1 VTVNPALAISGTLTA
16 TVGGTEPVLLINGN
30 TTAAASS
37 WSSSDLNVATI
48 DATTSGK
55 IVAVGAGTT
64 TITYTDPATSC
75 QATATFTVS
84 AAPLI
89 SGPNNQISNFDLCDG
104 ESIALSATGTPATAS
119 AWTTSNSSVVSVNAS
134 TGEITAEGAGT
145 ATITFNEINGSSSS
159 IAVNVYSIPI
169 TPAIAY
175 NDGTT
180 TLKTICVGGQA
191 TILVQGSSPALNYE
205 WEYSSVA
212 AFTNAS
218 SIVAGNVNGTFID
231 INTPGYYR
239 VRSQNTT
246 SDCYSSYS
254 NIIELDNYSLSST
267 PTISF
272 VGTYSGQSTAIT
284 CDASSITLQGT
295 RTNGITNTL
304 FVWERYNDAQSTWDT
319 VSQSTNTDISVTTS
333 GRYRISETMA
343 TCSSSSPYST
353 ELVVNDITTTALTLS
368 SSTNGEFCD
377 GQTLIFN
384 TVGTGSFNASPL
396 SPATGFNRTWWYVP
410 SGSNSAIQINTTSG
424 LLLDATKDGAKIY
437 VKDTYGTSSCSS
449 ISSLTANTITVN
461 PVPSDPIIEFTDGT
475 NGTTTICAGS
485 SLVLQTSSSTTITG
499 MTLSWEYSTNNTFTP
514 SSVPSNLAASPAT
527 GEIEVSAAGYY
538 RQKLSNS
545 TTGCESGY
553 SNTLEISTFDLG
565 GPTAQAPTLA
575 INGQTG
581 LNTTVCSGSN
591 VTLNASAQNGLQNSY
606 FVWER
611 RDDVSSAW
619 VALSGQSGSTYTTNI
634 AGQYRVSEANASCSS
649 TSPVSSTITITVVTP
664 PVLSISSNSGS
675 NTFCEGETLN
685 ISSSP
690 SYSANQA
697 VQTGFTRS
705 WWYIPNGSSTP
716 VQIPATGLTLDYA
729 THDGA
734 NIYIQDDHQLASCAS
749 NSSTTAITLSINQQ
763 PSTPVLQFDDGTNGS
778 KSICSGSQATIE
790 IIGGASLSNQTFT
803 WEYDSDPAWT
813 NPQAVTD
820 LNTSPVDYSKD
831 VDGEGYYRV
840 KTTDVNGCVS
850 NGYSNVLSLST
861 YDLPQPTIASVDPNS
876 TVCDEDDIVLSVSST
891 YTGTA
896 VLTHRW
902 YKEVNGSN
910 VELGT
915 STVSTFTLTPS
926 NVNYGSGD
934 YLIRSELAGCTSSP
948 ISAATTISVIS
959 PTELI
964 VSTSTPN
971 LEVCSGYN
979 LTSSDLNVLPLAI
992 PTGYSRTWYYQEP
1005 GSSNWT
1011 TFTPSTGI
1019 SLTNST
1025 TSNVTYSI
1033 KAEDEHDLEGCTE
1046 ASNNIIVTVFPVPVA
1061 PTIAFDNSSLSQVTI
1076 CSSSSEAVTATSSTV
1091 GSPTF
1096 KWYFSTDNSTY
1107 SSTAAQV
1114 VGLNAQTNTAAVAI
1128 GTSTYSGS
1136 TLITDGQG
1144 YYKASVIDANGC
1156 ESLLSSS
1163 LQVIHEDLPKPTLS
1177 VNDNIVCDG
1186 SSIVLSAS
1194 SSHSL
1199 TSSFTYNWFK
1209 GNSTTPFASTS
1220 SSTYTIASTSTD
1232 YISGNFSVS
1241 TSLSG
1246 CTTSENS
1253 DDVSVNII
1261 TPATLTV
1268 IPVNGTANYCEGQVL
1283 SFTGTGTDFTVSELN
1298 TPTAVG
1304 SNRSWW
1310 YILSGS
1316 TTPVQINA
1324 STGLTL
1330 NATHDGAVI
1339 YVRDDYTGVT
1349 CSATSPTIGSQAL
1362 TLNVDNAPNTPSIT
1376 FATTSAT
1383 SLSSTCASEGI
1394 EIEIGTT
1401 LSSENYL
1408 LYYLAPSQYPYGSPS
1423 LVSSPSLNSDNT
1435 GFIVYSEGK
1444 YFVKAQN
1451 INTSCE
1457 SQLSSPLEVVEVAL
1471 PTPTI
1476 ALAIPNSTTI
1486 QYVCPSTWDPLRISG
1501 ADTSGLYDII
1511 WEVRSLG
1518 SGTWTQLTASDNK
1531 GHHQP
1536 TLSGYYRA
1544 TIYDGTSGTCFNR
1557 SLEVRVETVNL
1568 SAPVI
1573 AMPTYSVCD
1582 AADIILSVSNYKS
1595 GATYTWTNDDPDINS
1610 ITANS
1615 NSASPNSKTISG
1627 ASSTHDVIFEVSVTY
1642 NGCTVAAAS
1651 TQTVTINGLPSA
1663 PTIVGESGAGT
1674 GHEICSGS
1682 TMELSVNNPISGVTY
1697 NWYRLNKSSS
1707 QTNITSNSGNYVGSG
1722 TTFNAGTLSNGGYNY
1737 YAEAV
1742 SSSGCGSNLSTYFQV
1757 NDLYL
1762 SIVQLKWNAVS
1773 GSIAYICGDQGNTF
1787 DLEITNYTDYPG
1799 ATSFVLFDDQGNGID
1814 TISPSSAI
1822 GAVFNVASAGTYKV
1836 KALKNNCL
1844 SSSYSSTYEIRT
1856 VSMPKAILS
1865 ASSTEV
1871 CENSGGVTI
1880 SLTNSGNYA
1889 FSNHTWYD
1897 AVDISFLG
1905 YASGVNQ
1912 TAISVPSFT
1921 ASNMVWQSGETFRDI
1936 EYIVEVM
1943 SEYSPTCKTGDTIS
1957 VRVLKSPDAP
1967 IIENEY
1973 NTQSDVEI
1981 CGGSS
1986 HDLSVTSPQTG
1997 FSYQWYSNTS
2007 PVSSPTQIYTA
2018 TSSSV
2023 YSVKAEDASG
2033 CISTASNA
2041 ITVDFVNL
2049 SAPTISVN
2057 ATGSTSGGWLCDGGV
2072 VTLNVTPVSPKLG
2085 QSFELWNTG
2094 VGADPDYSVLV
2105 YDPASTAPLQFVITE
2120 SGNYSVKTIQGD
2132 CESVSTSNNIA
2143 INELAVPNLNISGS
2157 TIVCEGST
2165 TSLSVPYSSNWNYA
2179 WIRTDNS
2186 NDTISVTRFLNN
2198 YTPINDG
2205 FYKVYAYTNLV
2216 AGCEYE
2222 NTSGLI
2228 QVKSLPAKPI
2238 LNDYSDTICQG
2249 SQSISFQISNFSN
2262 SYFKWYREG
2271 VYIEDATNNYRTIED
2286 GGNWTVSAVN
2296 TAGCEGPQSDVI
2308 VVFEEVVPTPVATPQ
2323 YAQWSGPTD
2332 TVFSCVGNEIDIAI
2346 GDTSYGTT
2354 YSVYRWNL
2362 SGGSNGY
2369 FNTGTYYYTQ
2379 TNPISQFIA
2388 GDNIS
2393 PEVVITGGT
2402 GIYRIRA
2409 TKPGCN
2415 EKWSN
2420 YIIVE
2425 DNIQVPTPLLTE
2437 DMAYAGINSICQGD
2451 SVIYV
2456 TGTSPAY
2463 GYPSMPTDVT
2473 IEWYKI
2479 SDPENVLGTA
2489 QTFKATDAGTY
2500 KVRFLKQGCKISSQT
2515 SKSLNVNQKPQ
2526 KPALNYQGD
2535 NALYANQY
2543 VTLTATPALASYD
2556 YRWFVNSVPG
2566 QWTSNNYDTTIS
2578 SVGDYAVIIRD
2589 ALGCISDTSSAAE
2602 FTSRSLL
2609 NPQMIVRPIDTIL
2622 AAQGIPV
2629 SQNSAISICNNG
2641 SFDLEVVGPEFGK
2654 RYTLWEIPT
2663 INMPSQKA
2671 YDDNGDIYQF
2681 VYDGTT
2687 NKFLG
2692 VSAGKYYSEVDD
2704 ASVSGSAVQSDTI
2717 DITGVNISKPQI
2729 LPSGTTLCENDEGAV
2744 TLNVTASSSD
2754 PAGVSY
2760 TWYYGK
2766 SGTLADSI
2774 FAANTLSQTSIGAGI
2789 YRVSKNLDG
2798 CTKYSEPITVTAYPK
2813 PETPQIAFANDTVCE
2828 GAIWPVSI
2836 SNVQA
2841 DREYSYIVNGI
2852 ATGWTPNTNININS
2866 VGSWQTASA
2875 PTMLPT
2881 KQLLVVARNTTTGC
2895 VGDTMEVQV
2904 FTLTSLVAPSLGVDN
2919 GISVN
2924 ESGVETYEV
2933 CIDESFALYVPNA
2946 IEGLTYTLFKDV
2958 NLAGYDTVDNP
2969 LSGDPYSIVAD
2980 GVNDVKFINLM
2991 VDNNSTTYD
3000 DFKVEVSDPDN
3011 GCTVK
3016 YSNILRVKEKQLLAP
3031 VASVASGFTN
3041 TICAGDSTLLEIPSL
3056 GVGQTVEWY
3065 YVVSNTETATLDED
3079 NNTSHYAKHG
3089 GTYYARIIE
3098 DDCQVSSNGII
3109 ITETQQPAAPV
3120 INNSSIV
3127 SLCSGASI
3135 TLTDQNNTIGQYI
3148 WYRDGAEINGASY
3161 TSNSITTN
3169 TAGVYRAKRLVNGC
3183 WSELST
3189 SVELKYQPLLTP
3201 IIRPLEAQFG
3211 WTGYA
3216 PNSEWVGKRWTELC
3230 PGDEATIILTNEFE
3244 TDVVY
3249 TLQEEAVPGTWQDL
3263 PGKSFTYTP
3272 TLLESETRFS
3282 NMGPGRY
3289 RVKSSKPS
3297 QGCDPAY
3304 SDELE
3309 IIRNTIIEPIVTPSP
3324 TAELCDGDRITLSV
3338 SNWTNV
3344 AGSLQSGTVNYQWWK
3359 TGQIDP
3365 VNTTQTGGN
3374 GSIQVDVAGQYY
3386 VVANY
3391 GEGCRDT
3398 STNKVT
3404 VTVAPLPSEPLLADQ
3419 SPYKKCEDATIDV
3432 EISPIEPGV
3441 DYYWYD
3447 MNNGSLLYQ
3456 TGPNNSSTVPFQ
3468 NAGEYGIVA
3477 KNIGGCTSD
3486 TAKFTIQDI
3495 LVQEPSILPAALDL
3509 CPGESDT
3516 LRIAYPIEG
3525 YNYVWYSVGQGIL
3538 DTTRSLAVSTPGT
3551 YYAKAYY
3558 SELNG
3563 DDEEV
3568 ICLSD
3573 ASPSVIV
3580 VPLNAPNTPV
3590 VTNPFICEDD
3600 WDHDL
3605 ADYID
3610 NNAGVKV
3617 HWYTAPSRYP
3627 DESFLDAT
3635 STVLFPMT
3643 GDKDSLWVAYENLT
3657 TGCYS
3662 PYAKMVVNEVELPP
3676 MPVVDSAIICN
3687 GAGPFNINDIATY
3700 DDQNYTM
3707 IKYGMDSLALP
3718 ANYFVNFTTVTTA
3731 TTDSFYYA
3739 LRNKVPV
3746 GGATCESQW
3755 ALGWIET
3762 LPEPAAPIGG
3772 TLEYCEGDATNDF
3785 DARVLGLNP
3794 GTTLR
3799 WYDLNSN
3806 LWNGTGELPVIS
3818 SDKDTNYYFFITNT
3832 NGYCESTAK
3841 LIHVKINP
3849 RPARNIFTVD
3859 TIYACRQDSIELAP
3873 YVNSTYSPLKLKWW
3887 DSPTSTDYAWN
3898 PNKKVYGSITGARL
3912 FTVSKVNTNTGCES
3926 TRDSIWVVINSN
3938 ETAPVVAVPD
3948 LTRICANTFAGTL
3961 DTFITYDDSQFTLYW
3976 YNSFNSTSATTV
3988 KPFYDSYSTLTPD
4001 SISYWVS
4008 LIDQNGCESPRRE
4021 LIVTQPPTPAAP
4033 IVRDTAYCLGAEI
4046 VPLTQMVNPGQYAG
4060 LNWYDD
4066 PLSEPQAFI
4075 DISNLQSDTYFWV
4088 SATSIDGCEGPLS
4101 KITIQVTPL
4110 STVNITASNTVI
4122 PAASVNGAAGMVS
4135 ISAAGADIY
4144 EFFDPDGYDPDNPTL
4159 GILGSTNPI
4168 TVTPSVSGYYT
4179 VKGTDTATG
4188 CVGIDSIYIHINPF
4202 DPGAIG
4208 FNYTATGAPVT
4219 GGTAASTTSLLQ
4231 EICYGQHPTDINNLG
4246 YPSGG
4251 SGNYIFK
4258 WKILSPAIID
4268 PATQRFINGDTILNI
4283 DDSVLV
4289 FSDTLLPNS
4298 YYESDFQI
4306 LRYVY
4311 DQGGFAISDTVKI
4324 QVLDV
4329 PQIAVSEINN
4339 SFKIP
4344 TGHPLT
4350 FTIQSGVVSGY
4361 SLDYKWRINSQQQGI
4376 TSDTIKN
4383 IFLSSGT
4390 NWIEGR
4396 AYRSDQFGNLKCYS
4410 NDSLLVK
4417 VYDLVPGVISSSQM
4431 ICYGGKAQDLTGTQ
4445 PEGGDSLYRYVWEYL
4460 NLDVSP
4466 PQWDTLKDLSG
4477 NAYMQPVLPFDPNE
4491 PFIESISL
4499 RRMVYSLTVGVSSNS
4514 VDITVLAPAP
4524 PPTVNLPQV
4533 CFGNY
4538 VGPLSATPINGY
4550 AIEWYDQNN
4559 LTSLRLTPPIPD
4571 SSAGPWYVSQVD
4583 TITGCRSP
4591 LSKVEFEWV
4600 AEPNPP
4606 LTKPAFVCKTDP
4618 SGFDLLANVDT
4629 NTLFRVNWYDTDT
4642 LTPLAL
4648 SPKVAWNGLNDTVY
4662 FFVSYT
4668 DTSTG
4673 CTGSKSV
4680 IPVYYLDGPQYD
4692 IVSSDA
4698 DGILC
4703 FGQDIS
4709 VSLQFTSSTGVI
4721 DSLTWFTDIP
4731 GYPSLTGMSN
4741 LISPDSTIKYNI
4753 FVEDTNGCANLDFLW
4768 LTVIEPLDTP
4778 ASLIIDYCQFE
4789 TSYPV
4794 SSGLATGTSAL
4805 GEVTWYTGQARTA
4818 ALPTAPTPNT
4828 NEVDTLVYYYT
4839 ETDTVTGCTTVYG
4852 DVETRIFP
4860 LPMSPITA
4868 PVEVCANDTTPVA
4881 PYAQTTITDG
4891 ILNWYQADSLTSIV
4905 GTPLTSGSTLSQST
4919 YYTVRQKDTVTGCFS
4934 EISQALVEWHA
4945 IPDAT
4950 IISTDSLYKICRGDQ
4965 VSLALTS
4972 PQSFLSATWNV
4983 EYTKPDGTKEYV
4995 PNLWSGVTF
5004 THSPDTTTLYI
5015 VEAMTIDSCLVKYT
5029 QLVTVQPLPKKPAIR
5044 DYVYCQFEGAY
5055 PIVADSLSSTNKLL
5069 WHQANGQIDTVSI
5082 LPAPSTQSA
5091 GILYRY
5097 VQQYDPVTECVS
5109 EMDTAVITINALPTK
5124 PTTQERELC
5133 EDWGG
5138 ISWPIADTTLGIYGS
5153 LSWYELD
5160 SVTAIDSLPLI
5171 NGQSLA
5177 QSTGYLVKQQDLRT
5191 GCFSEFALA
5200 PVTLLLKPDAKI
5212 ISTDTLFKTCSGESI
5227 TLGLSQSQ
5235 EFSTIRWRVDRIGSP
5250 IVYNQG
5256 TGATFTHTPL
5266 SSTIY
5271 TAYVVTYDGCDYEYQ
5286 QLVTVQPLPSRPAIL
5301 DYEYCQF
5308 EDAYPITADS
5318 LSSGNKLLWHK
5329 ANGVIDTLTSLP
5341 APSTQTAGISFRY
5354 VQQYDPI
5361 TGCSSPMDTA
5371 RITVNGLPSSPTTQ
5385 AIEVCEENTSQV
5397 SPVASHTLGFD
5408 ALSQPFGI
5416 LHWFLSDS
5424 ATALNNIP
5432 VVSGATITDTITYLV
5447 KQEDTRNGCFS
5458 DYSVAQVY
5466 FLSKPAAEIST
5477 LNNQFNICAGE
5488 QISLVLS
5495 NAQKFSSIVW
5505 DIRSTAPSGLPF
5517 LIQTQGTGASFV
5529 HRPDTTSLYI
5539 ARATTIDGCEYSYEQ
5554 MVSVQSLPEKPMIR
5568 DYEYCQYEDPTV
5580 ITASALENNN
5590 VLLWYRDNGSTD
5602 TLTVLPAPSTDSVGT
5617 FYRYVQQYD
5626 LVTGCASE
5634 FDTAVIVIRSLPLAP
5649 VAKTY
5654 FICKSSPE
5662 DTLSVNRGPYSASY
5676 LSNLNVEW
5684 FDANDNSLDT
5694 IPAISTSDTGTSV
5707 YYVRHVNKFTG
5718 CTSPK
5723 IQLSAEVYQVQVDTI
5738 ITSDATCY
5746 DYSDGVLSV
5755 LATGPYPVT
5764 WNYILG
5770 DSVTSPSY
5778 QSGSSLGIG
5787 AGSYEVVAQDSA
5799 SCSSVRYNQNRFFS
5813 INQLDP
5819 IRITQILASRPSCH
5833 DTNDAS
5839 IEIMATGR
5847 DELLYSID
5855 NGGNLQTSNLFE
5867 GLSPYTQ
5874 SSTSSNQVRRIYDIQ
5889 VTDSIGC
5896 PVYQRTSQPD
5906 SSASKSV
5913 VVGITTNNGSQ
5924 SVGGYDP
5931 LLGEGVAIST
5941 NYSGSNSLFWSPNG
5955 NLKITENASWL
5966 TLTVPYNSIQN
5977 TEVSYSKKLTGSSE
5991 MVLTRYIAIQ
6001 LSELNGSDTI
6011 VKVIATEDVLNV
6023 NGTSA
6028 TSSSLP
6034 TGINGGQ
6041 AVVNYNISDEGI
6053 DPGLYKIDIASYHRA
6068 KLTTTTINDTV
6079 SVQAFTGSTFAG
6091 TMDVELFEG
6100 PKSSFRLETTLPTT
6114 MTTAGVHNDISC
6126 WGSENGR
6133 IDISWS
6139 STNDVYVSV
6148 DSGAT
6153 YTSDSTGFGYLLY
6166 DGLDSGSYYVTLRD
6180 ENNCYVYYDEI
6191 RSYELRSPGPI
6202 VLDSIL
6208 VTPNSC
6214 YDPEVN
6220 GVENDDAVIQMF
6232 AHGGIIPDNDDIAYV
6247 APQLVYSVDGG
6258 QLGSWSTQNTFASL
6272 DTGWYHL
6279 KVSNL
6284 KNTLQDPMGCVNEYM
6299 ISPYHY
6305 IDQPDSLRLD
6315 SLYYIPVQCYDS
6327 TDAFVE
6333 FYASGGNN
6341 ISYSLDTL
6349 NYQTGS
6355 LFENIAPAEY
6365 FPTIE
6370 DDKNCPAY
6378 YYHKAQKT
6386 YLDIRDSIEIEEP
6399 SPMFINFVT
6408 TDLLCNE
6415 VFDSSSIE
6423 VVIIG
6428 GNIDPNTSYD
6438 PSNPATY
6445 RDSLQGFV
6453 YEWSFD
6459 STSAVQGQY
6468 GYFIDTLSWNVAD
6481 SLWAGT
6487 YNLSVEDYK
6496 GCFVE
6501 SSVTLNQPDSIRL
6514 DSVYTSPVSCWDSS
6528 NAILEI
6534 YATGGNG
6541 LEYTIDS
6548 IPNSTLNATWGLV
6561 TSYDTLSQGD
6571 TSFIYV
6577 KDTIDPSCFVDYK
6590 APQFYYVD
6598 SLITFT
6604 VDTAIVTPVL
6614 CFGDTTGT
6622 ILVQTSGGLN
6632 PLFNF
6637 DTLST
6642 TLDTI
6647 GFISVPSDSVYITVT
6662 DINGCTPK
6670 DTLAYTSISRKLF
6683 VPQPDPLVVLA
6694 ATDSNVYCAED
6705 TTGIISAF
6713 VAGGTTPY
6721 DILWTSGDTTLADS
6735 SVSAGL
6741 YYIEV
6746 IDTNGCYAWDS
6757 TSVFAIDSDCDLITD
6772 SIETY
6777 ADYDLDGLPN
6787 AYDLDS
6793 DNDGL
6798 PDSLEYDYNRD
6809 GIPLDDCDGDGWPN
6823 YLDPDMCEFY
6833 IPSVITPNSDGDND
6847 ALFIPGLQY
6856 FNNFKF
6862 TVFNSMGNKV
6872 YQVENTNIN
6881 FNGST
6886 SGTVVW
6892 STNGSLPSGT
6902 YYYVLE
6908 IRPNKW
6914 TQTGYIFLA
6923 R

>member
-1 VTVNPALAISGTLTA
+1 
-16 TVGGTEPVLLINGN
+16 
-30 TTAAASS
+30 
-37 WSSSDLNVATI
+37 
-48 DATTSGK
+48 
-55 IVAVGAGTT
+55 
-64 TITYTDPATSC
+64 
-75 QATATFTVS
+75 
-84 AAPLI
+84 
-89 SGPNNQISNFDLCDG
+89 
-104 ESIALSATGTPATAS
+104 
-119 AWTTSNSSVVSVNAS
+119 
-134 TGEITAEGAGT
+134 
-145 ATITFNEINGSSSS
+145 
-159 IAVNVYSIPI
+159 
-169 TPAIAY
+169 
-175 NDGTT
+175 
-180 TLKTICVGGQA
+180 
-191 TILVQGSSPALNYE
+191 
-205 WEYSSVA
+205 
-212 AFTNAS
+212 
-218 SIVAGNVNGTFID
+218 
-231 INTPGYYR
+231 
-239 VRSQNTT
+239 
-246 SDCYSSYS
+246 
-254 NIIELDNYSLSST
+254 
-267 PTISF
+267 
-272 VGTYSGQSTAIT
+272 
-284 CDASSITLQGT
+284 
-295 RTNGITNTL
+295 
-304 FVWERYNDAQSTWDT
+304 
-319 VSQSTNTDISVTTS
+319 
-333 GRYRISETMA
+333 
-343 TCSSSSPYST
+343 
-353 ELVVNDITTTALTLS
+353 
-368 SSTNGEFCD
+368 
-377 GQTLIFN
+377 
-384 TVGTGSFNASPL
+384 
-396 SPATGFNRTWWYVP
+396 
-410 SGSNSAIQINTTSG
+410 
-424 LLLDATKDGAKIY
+424 
-437 VKDTYGTSSCSS
+437 
-449 ISSLTANTITVN
+449 
-461 PVPSDPIIEFTDGT
+461 
-475 NGTTTICAGS
+475 
-485 SLVLQTSSSTTITG
+485 
-499 MTLSWEYSTNNTFTP
+499 
-514 SSVPSNLAASPAT
+514 
-527 GEIEVSAAGYY
+527 
-538 RQKLSNS
+538 
-545 TTGCESGY
+545 
-553 SNTLEISTFDLG
+553 
-565 GPTAQAPTLA
+565 
-575 INGQTG
+575 
-581 LNTTVCSGSN
+581 
-591 VTLNASAQNGLQNSY
+591 
-606 FVWER
+606 
-611 RDDVSSAW
+611 
-619 VALSGQSGSTYTTNI
+619 
-634 AGQYRVSEANASCSS
+634 
-649 TSPVSSTITITVVTP
+649 
-664 PVLSISSNSGS
+664 
-675 NTFCEGETLN
+675 
-685 ISSSP
+685 
-690 SYSANQA
+690 
-697 VQTGFTRS
+697 
-705 WWYIPNGSSTP
+705 
-716 VQIPATGLTLDYA
+716 
-729 THDGA
+729 
-734 NIYIQDDHQLASCAS
+734 
-749 NSSTTAITLSINQQ
+749 
-763 PSTPVLQFDDGTNGS
+763 
-778 KSICSGSQATIE
+778 
-790 IIGGASLSNQTFT
+790 
-803 WEYDSDPAWT
+803 
-813 NPQAVTD
+813 
-820 LNTSPVDYSKD
+820 
-831 VDGEGYYRV
+831 
-840 KTTDVNGCVS
+840 
-850 NGYSNVLSLST
+850 
-861 YDLPQPTIASVDPNS
+861 
-876 TVCDEDDIVLSVSST
+876 
-891 YTGTA
+891 
-896 VLTHRW
+896 
-902 YKEVNGSN
+902 
-910 VELGT
+910 
-915 STVSTFTLTPS
+915 
-926 NVNYGSGD
+926 
-934 YLIRSELAGCTSSP
+934 
-948 ISAATTISVIS
+948 
-959 PTELI
+959 
-964 VSTSTPN
+964 
-971 LEVCSGYN
+971 
-979 LTSSDLNVLPLAI
+979 
-992 PTGYSRTWYYQEP
+992 
-1005 GSSNWT
+1005 
-1011 TFTPSTGI
+1011 
-1019 SLTNST
+1019 
-1025 TSNVTYSI
+1025 
-1033 KAEDEHDLEGCTE
+1033 
-1046 ASNNIIVTVFPVPVA
+1046 
-1061 PTIAFDNSSLSQVTI
+1061 
-1076 CSSSSEAVTATSSTV
+1076 
-1091 GSPTF
+1091 
-1096 KWYFSTDNSTY
+1096 
-1107 SSTAAQV
+1107 
-1114 VGLNAQTNTAAVAI
+1114 
-1128 GTSTYSGS
+1128 
-1136 TLITDGQG
+1136 
-1144 YYKASVIDANGC
+1144 
-1156 ESLLSSS
+1156 
-1163 LQVIHEDLPKPTLS
+1163 
-1177 VNDNIVCDG
+1177 
-1186 SSIVLSAS
+1186 
-1194 SSHSL
+1194 
-1199 TSSFTYNWFK
+1199 
-1209 GNSTTPFASTS
+1209 
-1220 SSTYTIASTSTD
+1220 
-1232 YISGNFSVS
+1232 
-1241 TSLSG
+1241 
-1246 CTTSENS
+1246 
-1253 DDVSVNII
+1253 
-1261 TPATLTV
+1261 
-1268 IPVNGTANYCEGQVL
+1268 
-1283 SFTGTGTDFTVSELN
+1283 
-1298 TPTAVG
+1298 
-1304 SNRSWW
+1304 
-1310 YILSGS
+1310 
-1316 TTPVQINA
+1316 
-1324 STGLTL
+1324 
-1330 NATHDGAVI
+1330 
-1339 YVRDDYTGVT
+1339 
-1349 CSATSPTIGSQAL
+1349 
-1362 TLNVDNAPNTPSIT
+1362 
-1376 FATTSAT
+1376 
-1383 SLSSTCASEGI
+1383 
-1394 EIEIGTT
+1394 
-1401 LSSENYL
+1401 
-1408 LYYLAPSQYPYGSPS
+1408 
-1423 LVSSPSLNSDNT
+1423 
-1435 GFIVYSEGK
+1435 
-1444 YFVKAQN
+1444 
-1451 INTSCE
+1451 
-1457 SQLSSPLEVVEVAL
+1457 
-1471 PTPTI
+1471 
-1476 ALAIPNSTTI
+1476 
-1486 QYVCPSTWDPLRISG
+1486 
-1501 ADTSGLYDII
+1501 
-1511 WEVRSLG
+1511 
-1518 SGTWTQLTASDNK
+1518 
-1531 GHHQP
+1531 
-1536 TLSGYYRA
+1536 
-1544 TIYDGTSGTCFNR
+1544 
-1557 SLEVRVETVNL
+1557 
-1568 SAPVI
+1568 
-1573 AMPTYSVCD
+1573 
-1582 AADIILSVSNYKS
+1582 
-1595 GATYTWTNDDPDINS
+1595 
-1610 ITANS
+1610 
-1615 NSASPNSKTISG
+1615 
-1627 ASSTHDVIFEVSVTY
+1627 
-1642 NGCTVAAAS
+1642 
-1651 TQTVTINGLPSA
+1651 
-1663 PTIVGESGAGT
+1663 
-1674 GHEICSGS
+1674 
-1682 TMELSVNNPISGVTY
+1682 
-1697 NWYRLNKSSS
+1697 
-1707 QTNITSNSGNYVGSG
+1707 
-1722 TTFNAGTLSNGGYNY
+1722 
-1737 YAEAV
+1737 
-1742 SSSGCGSNLSTYFQV
+1742 
-1757 NDLYL
+1757 
-1762 SIVQLKWNAVS
+1762 
-1773 GSIAYICGDQGNTF
+1773 
-1787 DLEITNYTDYPG
+1787 
-1799 ATSFVLFDDQGNGID
+1799 
-1814 TISPSSAI
+1814 
-1822 GAVFNVASAGTYKV
+1822 
-1836 KALKNNCL
+1836 
-1844 SSSYSSTYEIRT
+1844 
-1856 VSMPKAILS
+1856 
-1865 ASSTEV
+1865 
-1871 CENSGGVTI
+1871 
-1880 SLTNSGNYA
+1880 
-1889 FSNHTWYD
+1889 
-1897 AVDISFLG
+1897 
-1905 YASGVNQ
+1905 
-1912 TAISVPSFT
+1912 
-1921 ASNMVWQSGETFRDI
+1921 
-1936 EYIVEVM
+1936 
-1943 SEYSPTCKTGDTIS
+1943 
-1957 VRVLKSPDAP
+1957 
-1967 IIENEY
+1967 
-1973 NTQSDVEI
+1973 
-1981 CGGSS
+1981 
-1986 HDLSVTSPQTG
+1986 
-1997 FSYQWYSNTS
+1997 
-2007 PVSSPTQIYTA
+2007 
-2018 TSSSV
+2018 
-2023 YSVKAEDASG
+2023 
-2033 CISTASNA
+2033 
-2041 ITVDFVNL
+2041 
-2049 SAPTISVN
+2049 
-2057 ATGSTSGGWLCDGGV
+2057 
-2072 VTLNVTPVSPKLG
+2072 
-2085 QSFELWNTG
+2085 
-2094 VGADPDYSVLV
+2094 
-2105 YDPASTAPLQFVITE
+2105 
-2120 SGNYSVKTIQGD
+2120 
-2132 CESVSTSNNIA
+2132 
-2143 INELAVPNLNISGS
+2143 
-2157 TIVCEGST
+2157 
-2165 TSLSVPYSSNWNYA
+2165 
-2179 WIRTDNS
+2179 
-2186 NDTISVTRFLNN
+2186 
-2198 YTPINDG
+2198 
-2205 FYKVYAYTNLV
+2205 
-2216 AGCEYE
+2216 
-2222 NTSGLI
+2222 
-2228 QVKSLPAKPI
+2228 
-2238 LNDYSDTICQG
+2238 
-2249 SQSISFQISNFSN
+2249 
-2262 SYFKWYREG
+2262 
-2271 VYIEDATNNYRTIED
+2271 
-2286 GGNWTVSAVN
+2286 
-2296 TAGCEGPQSDVI
+2296 
-2308 VVFEEVVPTPVATPQ
+2308 
-2323 YAQWSGPTD
+2323 
-2332 TVFSCVGNEIDIAI
+2332 
-2346 GDTSYGTT
+2346 
-2354 YSVYRWNL
+2354 
-2362 SGGSNGY
+2362 
-2369 FNTGTYYYTQ
+2369 
-2379 TNPISQFIA
+2379 
-2388 GDNIS
+2388 
-2393 PEVVITGGT
+2393 
-2402 GIYRIRA
+2402 
-2409 TKPGCN
+2409 
-2415 EKWSN
+2415 
-2420 YIIVE
+2420 
-2425 DNIQVPTPLLTE
+2425 
-2437 DMAYAGINSICQGD
+2437 
-2451 SVIYV
+2451 
-2456 TGTSPAY
+2456 
-2463 GYPSMPTDVT
+2463 
-2473 IEWYKI
+2473 
-2479 SDPENVLGTA
+2479 
-2489 QTFKATDAGTY
+2489 
-2500 KVRFLKQGCKISSQT
+2500 
-2515 SKSLNVNQKPQ
+2515 
-2526 KPALNYQGD
+2526 
-2535 NALYANQY
+2535 
-2543 VTLTATPALASYD
+2543 
-2556 YRWFVNSVPG
+2556 
-2566 QWTSNNYDTTIS
+2566 
-2578 SVGDYAVIIRD
+2578 
-2589 ALGCISDTSSAAE
+2589 
-2602 FTSRSLL
+2602 
-2609 NPQMIVRPIDTIL
+2609 
-2622 AAQGIPV
+2622 
-2629 SQNSAISICNNG
+2629 
-2641 SFDLEVVGPEFGK
+2641 
-2654 RYTLWEIPT
+2654 
-2663 INMPSQKA
+2663 
-2671 YDDNGDIYQF
+2671 
-2681 VYDGTT
+2681 
-2687 NKFLG
+2687 
-2692 VSAGKYYSEVDD
+2692 
-2704 ASVSGSAVQSDTI
+2704 
-2717 DITGVNISKPQI
+2717 
-2729 LPSGTTLCENDEGAV
+2729 
-2744 TLNVTASSSD
+2744 
-2754 PAGVSY
+2754 
-2760 TWYYGK
+2760 
-2766 SGTLADSI
+2766 
-2774 FAANTLSQTSIGAGI
+2774 
-2789 YRVSKNLDG
+2789 
-2798 CTKYSEPITVTAYPK
+2798 
-2813 PETPQIAFANDTVCE
+2813 
-2828 GAIWPVSI
+2828 
-2836 SNVQA
+2836 
-2841 DREYSYIVNGI
+2841 
-2852 ATGWTPNTNININS
+2852 
-2866 VGSWQTASA
+2866 
-2875 PTMLPT
+2875 
-2881 KQLLVVARNTTTGC
+2881 
-2895 VGDTMEVQV
+2895 
-2904 FTLTSLVAPSLGVDN
+2904 
-2919 GISVN
+2919 
-2924 ESGVETYEV
+2924 
-2933 CIDESFALYVPNA
+2933 
-2946 IEGLTYTLFKDV
+2946 
-2958 NLAGYDTVDNP
+2958 
-2969 LSGDPYSIVAD
+2969 
-2980 GVNDVKFINLM
+2980 
-2991 VDNNSTTYD
+2991 
-3000 DFKVEVSDPDN
+3000 
-3011 GCTVK
+3011 
-3016 YSNILRVKEKQLLAP
+3016 
-3031 VASVASGFTN
+3031 
-3041 TICAGDSTLLEIPSL
+3041 
-3056 GVGQTVEWY
+3056 
-3065 YVVSNTETATLDED
+3065 
-3079 NNTSHYAKHG
+3079 
-3089 GTYYARIIE
+3089 
-3098 DDCQVSSNGII
+3098 
-3109 ITETQQPAAPV
+3109 
-3120 INNSSIV
+3120 
-3127 SLCSGASI
+3127 
-3135 TLTDQNNTIGQYI
+3135 
-3148 WYRDGAEINGASY
+3148 
-3161 TSNSITTN
+3161 
-3169 TAGVYRAKRLVNGC
+3169 
-3183 WSELST
+3183 
-3189 SVELKYQPLLTP
+3189 
-3201 IIRPLEAQFG
+3201 
-3211 WTGYA
+3211 
-3216 PNSEWVGKRWTELC
+3216 
-3230 PGDEATIILTNEFE
+3230 
-3244 TDVVY
+3244 
-3249 TLQEEAVPGTWQDL
+3249 
-3263 PGKSFTYTP
+3263 
-3272 TLLESETRFS
+3272 
-3282 NMGPGRY
+3282 
-3289 RVKSSKPS
+3289 
-3297 QGCDPAY
+3297 
-3304 SDELE
+3304 
-3309 IIRNTIIEPIVTPSP
+3309 
-3324 TAELCDGDRITLSV
+3324 
-3338 SNWTNV
+3338 
-3344 AGSLQSGTVNYQWWK
+3344 
-3359 TGQIDP
+3359 
-3365 VNTTQTGGN
+3365 
-3374 GSIQVDVAGQYY
+3374 
-3386 VVANY
+3386 
-3391 GEGCRDT
+3391 
-3398 STNKVT
+3398 
-3404 VTVAPLPSEPLLADQ
+3404 
-3419 SPYKKCEDATIDV
+3419 
-3432 EISPIEPGV
+3432 
-3441 DYYWYD
+3441 
-3447 MNNGSLLYQ
+3447 
-3456 TGPNNSSTVPFQ
+3456 
-3468 NAGEYGIVA
+3468 
-3477 KNIGGCTSD
+3477 
-3486 TAKFTIQDI
+3486 
-3495 LVQEPSILPAALDL
+3495 
-3509 CPGESDT
+3509 
-3516 LRIAYPIEG
+3516 
-3525 YNYVWYSVGQGIL
+3525 
-3538 DTTRSLAVSTPGT
+3538 
-3551 YYAKAYY
+3551 
-3558 SELNG
+3558 
-3563 DDEEV
+3563 
-3568 ICLSD
+3568 
-3573 ASPSVIV
+3573 
-3580 VPLNAPNTPV
+3580 
-3590 VTNPFICEDD
+3590 
-3600 WDHDL
+3600 
-3605 ADYID
+3605 
-3610 NNAGVKV
+3610 
-3617 HWYTAPSRYP
+3617 
-3627 DESFLDAT
+3627 
-3635 STVLFPMT
+3635 
-3643 GDKDSLWVAYENLT
+3643 
-3657 TGCYS
+3657 
-3662 PYAKMVVNEVELPP
+3662 
-3676 MPVVDSAIICN
+3676 
-3687 GAGPFNINDIATY
+3687 
-3700 DDQNYTM
+3700 
-3707 IKYGMDSLALP
+3707 
-3718 ANYFVNFTTVTTA
+3718 
-3731 TTDSFYYA
+3731 
-3739 LRNKVPV
+3739 
-3746 GGATCESQW
+3746 
-3755 ALGWIET
+3755 
-3762 LPEPAAPIGG
+3762 
-3772 TLEYCEGDATNDF
+3772 
-3785 DARVLGLNP
+3785 
-3794 GTTLR
+3794 
-3799 WYDLNSN
+3799 
-3806 LWNGTGELPVIS
+3806 
-3818 SDKDTNYYFFITNT
+3818 
-3832 NGYCESTAK
+3832 
-3841 LIHVKINP
+3841 
-3849 RPARNIFTVD
+3849 
-3859 TIYACRQDSIELAP
+3859 
-3873 YVNSTYSPLKLKWW
+3873 
-3887 DSPTSTDYAWN
+3887 
-3898 PNKKVYGSITGARL
+3898 
-3912 FTVSKVNTNTGCES
+3912 
-3926 TRDSIWVVINSN
+3926 
-3938 ETAPVVAVPD
+3938 
-3948 LTRICANTFAGTL
+3948 
-3961 DTFITYDDSQFTLYW
+3961 
-3976 YNSFNSTSATTV
+3976 
-3988 KPFYDSYSTLTPD
+3988 
-4001 SISYWVS
+4001 
-4008 LIDQNGCESPRRE
+4008 
-4021 LIVTQPPTPAAP
+4021 
-4033 IVRDTAYCLGAEI
+4033 
-4046 VPLTQMVNPGQYAG
+4046 
-4060 LNWYDD
+4060 
-4066 PLSEPQAFI
+4066 
-4075 DISNLQSDTYFWV
+4075 
-4088 SATSIDGCEGPLS
+4088 
-4101 KITIQVTPL
+4101 
-4110 STVNITASNTVI
+4110 
-4122 PAASVNGAAGMVS
+4122 
-4135 ISAAGADIY
+4135 
-4144 EFFDPDGYDPDNPTL
+4144 
-4159 GILGSTNPI
+4159 
-4168 TVTPSVSGYYT
+4168 
-4179 VKGTDTATG
+4179 
-4188 CVGIDSIYIHINPF
+4188 
-4202 DPGAIG
+4202 
-4208 FNYTATGAPVT
+4208 
-4219 GGTAASTTSLLQ
+4219 
-4231 EICYGQHPTDINNLG
+4231 
-4246 YPSGG
+4246 
-4251 SGNYIFK
+4251 
-4258 WKILSPAIID
+4258 
-4268 PATQRFINGDTILNI
+4268 
-4283 DDSVLV
+4283 
-4289 FSDTLLPNS
+4289 
-4298 YYESDFQI
+4298 
-4306 LRYVY
+4306 
-4311 DQGGFAISDTVKI
+4311 
-4324 QVLDV
+4324 
-4329 PQIAVSEINN
+4329 
-4339 SFKIP
+4339 
-4344 TGHPLT
+4344 
-4350 FTIQSGVVSGY
+4350 
-4361 SLDYKWRINSQQQGI
+4361 
-4376 TSDTIKN
+4376 
-4383 IFLSSGT
+4383 
-4390 NWIEGR
+4390 
-4396 AYRSDQFGNLKCYS
+4396 
-4410 NDSLLVK
+4410 
-4417 VYDLVPGVISSSQM
+4417 
-4431 ICYGGKAQDLTGTQ
+4431 
-4445 PEGGDSLYRYVWEYL
+4445 
-4460 NLDVSP
+4460 
-4466 PQWDTLKDLSG
+4466 
-4477 NAYMQPVLPFDPNE
+4477 MQPVLPFDPNE

-4692 IVSSDA
+4692 IASSDA

-4703 FGQDIS
+4703 YGQDIS

-4753 FVEDTNGCANLDFLW
+4753 FVEDTNGCTNLDFLW

-4891 ILNWYQADSLTSIV
+4891 ILNWYQADSITSIV

-4972 PQSFLSATWNV
+4972 PQSFLSATWNI

-5271 TAYVVTYDGCDYEYQ
+5271 TAYVVTYKGCDYEYQ

-5385 AIEVCEENTSQV
+5385 AIEVCEENTGQV

-5408 ALSQPFGI
+5408 ALSQPFGT

-5424 ATALNNIP
+5424 VTALNNIP

-5466 FLSKPAAEIST
+5466 FLPKPAAEIST

-5495 NAQKFSSIVW
+5495 NTQKFSSIVW

-5590 VLLWYRDNGSTD
+5590 VLLWHRDNGSTD

-5746 DYSDGVLSV
+5746 DYSDGILSV

-5778 QSGSSLGIG
+5778 QSGSSLGVG
-5787 AGSYEVVAQDSA
+5787 AGSYEIVAQDSA

-6041 AVVNYNISDEGI
+6041 AVINYNISDEGI

-6153 YTSDSTGFGYLLY
+6153 YTSDSTGFGYILY

-6232 AHGGIIPDNDDIAYV
+6232 AHGGIIPDNDDINYV

-6341 ISYSLDTL
+6341 ISFSLDTL

-6399 SPMFINFVT
+6399 SPMFINFIT

-6468 GYFIDTLSWNVAD
+6468 GYFIDTLSWNTAD

-6487 YNLSVEDYK
+6487 YDLYVEDYK

-6501 SSVTLNQPDSIRL
+6501 GSVSLNQPDSIRL
-6514 DSVYTSPVSCWDSS
+6514 DSVYTSPVTCWDSS

-6534 YATGGNG
+6534 YASGGNG

-6548 IPNSTLNATWGLV
+6548 IPNSTLNATWGLI

-6642 TLDTI
+6642 TFDTI

-6757 TSVFAIDSDCDLITD
+6757 TSVFAIDSDCDLIAD

-6872 YQVENTNIN
+6872 YQVENSNIN

>member
-1 VTVNPALAISGTLTA
+1 M
-16 TVGGTEPVLLINGN
+16 
-30 TTAAASS
+30 
-37 WSSSDLNVATI
+37 
-48 DATTSGK
+48 
-55 IVAVGAGTT
+55 
-64 TITYTDPATSC
+64 
-75 QATATFTVS
+75 
-84 AAPLI
+84 
-89 SGPNNQISNFDLCDG
+89 
-104 ESIALSATGTPATAS
+104 
-119 AWTTSNSSVVSVNAS
+119 
-134 TGEITAEGAGT
+134 
-145 ATITFNEINGSSSS
+145 
-159 IAVNVYSIPI
+159 
-169 TPAIAY
+169 
-175 NDGTT
+175 
-180 TLKTICVGGQA
+180 
-191 TILVQGSSPALNYE
+191 QGSSPTLNYE

-218 SIVAGNVNGTFID
+218 SIVAGNANGTFID

-319 VSQSTNTDISVTTS
+319 VSQSTNTDISVATS
-333 GRYRISETMA
+333 GRYRVSETMA
-343 TCSSSSPYST
+343 TCSSSSPLSS
-353 ELVVNDITTTALTLS
+353 ELIVTGVTTPTLS
-368 SSTNGEFCD
+368 LTSATNGEFCD

-384 TVGTGSFNASPL
+384 TVGTGDFNASPL
-396 SPATGFNRTWWYVP
+396 APATGFNRTWWYVP
-410 SGSNSAIQINTTSG
+410 SGATTSAIQINTSTG
-424 LLLDATKDGAKIY
+424 LLLDASKDGAKIY

-449 ISSLTANTITVN
+449 TSSLTANSITVN
-461 PVPSDPIIEFTDGT
+461 PVPSDPVIEFTDGT
-475 NGTTTICAGS
+475 NGTKTICTGS
-485 SLVLQTSSSTTITG
+485 SLVLQTSIATTTTG
-499 MTLSWEYSTNNTFTP
+499 MTLSWEYSTTNTFTA
-514 SSVPSNLAASPAT
+514 SSTPTNLAANPAT

-538 RQKLSNS
+538 RLKLANS

-553 SNTLEISTFDLG
+553 SNALQISTFDLG
-565 GPTAQAPTLA
+565 GSNAQAPTIS

-581 LNTTVCSGSN
+581 FSITVCSGTD
-591 VTLNASAQNGLQNSY
+591 VTLNVSAQNGLQNSY

-611 RDDVSSAW
+611 RDDASSAW
-619 VALSGQSGSTYTTNI
+619 VALSNQSASSYTTNV

-649 TSPVSSTITITVVTP
+649 TSPVSSTVTITVVTP

-675 NTFCEGETLN
+675 NTFCEGQTLN

-716 VQIPATGLTLDYA
+716 VQIPSTGLILDYA
-729 THDGA
+729 MHDGA
-734 NIYIQDDHQLASCAS
+734 NLYIQDEHQSAGCVS
-749 NSSTTAITLSINQQ
+749 NSSTTAVTISINAQ
-763 PSTPVLQFDDGTNGS
+763 PSTPVLQFSDGTNGS
-778 KSICSGSQATIE
+778 KSICSGSQASVE
-790 IIGGASLSNQTFT
+790 IVGGASLTNQTFT
-803 WEYDSDPAWT
+803 WEFAVSSAWT
-813 NPQAVTD
+813 NAQAVTN
-820 LNTSPVDYSKD
+820 LSTSPVTYAKE
-831 VDGEGYYRV
+831 VDAVGYYRV
-840 KTTDVNGCVS
+840 KTTDANGCTS

-861 YDLPQPTIASVDPNS
+861 YDLPQPTIASTDPNS
-876 TVCDEDDIVLSVSST
+876 TVCDDNDIVLSVSST
-891 YTGTA
+891 YTGTVA
-896 VLTHRW
+896 LTYKW

-915 STVSTFTLTPS
+915 SSGSTFTLTPS

-934 YLIRSELAGCTSSP
+934 YLVLAELAGCTSSP

-959 PTELI
+959 PTDLTI
-964 VSTSTPN
+964 STSTPSF
-971 LEVCSGYN
+971 EVCSGFS
-979 LTSSDLNVLPLAI
+979 LTSTDLNVQPQSE
-992 PTGYSRTWYYQEP
+992 PTGYTRTWYYQEP
-1005 GSSNWT
+1005 GSTAWT
-1011 TFTPSTGI
+1011 SFIPSSGI
-1019 SLTNST
+1019 ALTNST
-1025 TSNVTYSI
+1025 TSNITYSI
-1033 KAEDEHDLEGCTE
+1033 KAEDEHDLEGCTAE
-1046 ASNNIIVTVFPVPVA
+1046 SNIATVTVYPVPVA
-1061 PTIAFDNSSLSQVTI
+1061 PTISFDNTTATQVTI
-1076 CSSSSEAVTATSSTV
+1076 CSSSSEAVTATSTTV
-1091 GSPTF
+1091 GSPVF
-1096 KWYFSTDNSTY
+1096 KWYYSADNSFY
-1107 SSTAAQV
+1107 SSTVAQV
-1114 VGLNAQTNTAAVAI
+1114 VGLNAQTNTGSVGI
-1128 GTSTYSGS
+1128 GTSTYSGT

-1144 YYKASVIDANGC
+1144 YYKAAVIDGNGC
-1156 ESLLSSS
+1156 ESLLSAP

-1177 VNDNIVCDG
+1177 INDNIVCYG

-1199 TSSFTYNWFK
+1199 SSSATYNWFK

-1220 SSTYTIASTSTD
+1220 SSTYTITSSSTD
-1232 YISGNFSVS
+1232 YISGNFSVT

-1246 CTTSENS
+1246 CSTSENS

-1268 IPVNGTANYCEGQVL
+1268 IPVNGTANYCEGEVL
-1283 SFTGTGTDFTVSELN
+1283 SFTGTGADFTVSELN
-1298 TPTAVG
+1298 TPSAVG
-1304 SNRSWW
+1304 ATRTWW

-1324 STGLTL
+1324 TTGLTL

-1349 CSATSPTIGSQAL
+1349 CSSTSPTSGSQAV
-1362 TLNVDNAPNTPSIT
+1362 TLNVDNAPNTPSLT

-1383 SLSSTCASEGI
+1383 TLSSTCASEGI

-1408 LYYLAPSQYPYGSPS
+1408 LYYLAPSQYTYGAPT
-1423 LVSSPSLNSDNT
+1423 LVSSPSWNSDNT
-1435 GFIVYSEGK
+1435 GFIVYSGGK

-1451 INTSCE
+1451 ISTSCE

-1476 ALAIPNSTTI
+1476 ALAIPSSGSI

-1501 ADTSGLYDII
+1501 ADTSGLYEII
-1511 WEVRSLG
+1511 WEVRSIG
-1518 SGTWTQLTASDNK
+1518 SSTWTQLTASDDK

-1536 TLSGYYRA
+1536 TVSGYYRA
-1544 TIYDGTSGTCFNR
+1544 TIFDGTSGTCYKR
-1557 SLEVRVETVNL
+1557 SSEVRIETVNL
-1568 SAPVI
+1568 PVPVI

-1582 AADIILSVSNYKS
+1582 AADITLSVSNYVS
-1595 GATYTWTNDDPDINS
+1595 GATYTWTNDDADINS
-1610 ITANS
+1610 ITTNS
-1615 NSASPNSKTISG
+1615 NSESPNSKTISG
-1627 ASSTHDVIFEVSVTY
+1627 ASNTHDVEFEVSVTY
-1642 NGCTVAAAS
+1642 NGCTVTS
-1651 TQTVTINGLPSA
+1651 TVSQTVTLNGLPAA
-1663 PTIVGESGAGT
+1663 PTIVGESGAIS
-1674 GHEICSGS
+1674 GHQICAGS
-1682 TMELSVNNPISGVTY
+1682 TIELSINSPVSGVTY

-1707 QTNITSNSGNYVGSG
+1707 QTNITSNTGNYVGSG
-1722 TTFNAGTLSNGGYNY
+1722 TTYNAPTLTNGGYNY

-1742 SSSGCGSNLSTYFQV
+1742 SSSGCESNLSTYFQV

-1762 SIVQLKWNAVS
+1762 SQVQLKWNAVS
-1773 GSIAYICGDQGNTF
+1773 GTIAYICGDQGNTF
-1787 DLEITNYTDYPG
+1787 DLEITNFTDYPSS
-1799 ATSFVLFDDQGNGID
+1799 TSFVLFDDQGNGMD
-1814 TISPSSAI
+1814 TITPSTSTA
-1822 GAVFNVASAGTYKV
+1822 AVFNVASAGAYKV

-1844 SSSYSSTYEIRT
+1844 STNFSSTHEVRT
-1856 VSMPKAILS
+1856 ISMPKAILS
-1865 ASSTEV
+1865 ASTTEL
-1871 CENSGGVTI
+1871 CENGGTVTV
-1880 SLTNSGNYA
+1880 SLSNVGNYA
-1889 FSNHTWYD
+1889 FANYNRYD
-1897 AVDISFLG
+1897 AVDISFVG
-1905 YASGVNQ
+1905 ISSGSEQ
-1912 TAISVPSFT
+1912 SAITDGPFT
-1921 ASNMVWQSGETFRDI
+1921 ASNMLWQTGETFRDKQ
-1936 EYIVEVM
+1936 YIVEVV
-1943 SEYSPTCKTGDTIS
+1943 SEFSPTCTTGDTIS
-1957 VRVLKSPDAP
+1957 VRVLRSPSSP

-1981 CGGSS
+1981 CGGTD
-1986 HDLSVTSPQTG
+1986 HDLSVVSPQSG
-1997 FSYQWYSNTS
+1997 YSYEWYQNVS
-2007 PVSSPTQIYTA
+2007 PVSTSPTQVYTA
-2018 TSSSV
+2018 TSSGV

-2033 CISTASNA
+2033 CVSTASNA
-2041 ITVDFVNL
+2041 ITVDLVNL
-2049 SAPTISVN
+2049 TPPTITVN
-2057 ATGSTSGGWLCDGGV
+2057 ETGSNSGAWLCDGESV
-2072 VTLNVTPVSPKLG
+2072 ILNVTPVSPKLG
-2085 QSFELWNTG
+2085 QSFELWNYG
-2094 VGADPDYSVLV
+2094 VGADPDYSVIV
-2105 YDPASTAPLQFVITE
+2105 YDPSSTTPLQFVITE
-2120 SGNYSVKTIQGD
+2120 SGNYTVKTIQGD
-2132 CESVSTSNNIA
+2132 CESVSESNI
-2143 INELAVPNLNISGS
+2143 ISISDLAEPSLIISGS
-2157 TIVCEGST
+2157 NIVCEGST
-2165 TSLSVPYSSNWNYA
+2165 TSLSVPYSANWNYA

-2216 AGCEYE
+2216 SGCEYE

-2228 QVKSLPAKPI
+2228 QVQTLPAKPI

-2249 SQSISFQISNFSN
+2249 SQSISFQISNFST
-2262 SYFKWYREG
+2262 SSFKWYREG
-2271 VYIEDATNNYRTIED
+2271 VYINNETNNYRTISN

-2346 GDTSYGTT
+2346 SDTSYGTT

-2362 SGGSNGY
+2362 NGGSNGY
-2369 FNTGTYYYTQ
+2369 FNSGTYYYSQ
-2379 TNPISQFIA
+2379 TNPISEFTA
-2388 GDNIS
+2388 ADNIS

-2409 TKPGCN
+2409 TKPGCT

-2437 DMAYAGINSICQGD
+2437 DMSFSGINSICEGD
-2451 SVIYV
+2451 SVVYV

-2479 SDPENVLGTA
+2479 GDEDNVLGTS
-2489 QTFKATDAGTY
+2489 QTYKATEAGTY

-2515 SKSLNVNQKPQ
+2515 SKTLNVNQKPQ
-2526 KPALNYQGD
+2526 KPVLNYQGD
-2535 NALYANQY
+2535 NALYANQF
-2543 VTLTATPALASYD
+2543 VTLTATPAIPSYD
-2556 YRWFVNSVPG
+2556 YKWFVNSVPG

-2578 SVGDYAVIIRD
+2578 TVGDYAVIIRD

-2609 NPQMIVRPIDTIL
+2609 NPQMIVRPVDTIL
-2622 AAQGIPV
+2622 AAQSIPV
-2629 SQNSAISICNNG
+2629 SQNSTISICNNG
-2641 SFDLEVVGPEFGK
+2641 SFDLEIAGPEFGK

-2663 INMPSQKA
+2663 VNMPSQKA
-2671 YDDNGDIYQF
+2671 LDNNGDVYEF
-2681 VYDGTT
+2681 VYGGTT

-2692 VSAGKYYSEVDD
+2692 VPAGKYYTEADD
-2704 ASVSGSAVQSDTI
+2704 ANVSGSAVQSDTI
-2717 DITGVNISKPQI
+2717 DIIGVNISKPQI
-2729 LPSGTTLCENDEGAV
+2729 SPSGTTLCENDASAV
-2744 TLNVTASSSD
+2744 TLNVTSSSSD

-2760 TWYYGK
+2760 SWYFGEA
-2766 SGTLADSI
+2766 GTTADSI
-2774 FAANTLSQTSIGAGI
+2774 FASSTVSQTSIGAGI
-2789 YRVSKNLDG
+2789 YRVAKTLDG
-2798 CTKYSEPITVTAYPK
+2798 CTKYSEPITVSAYPK
-2813 PETPQIAFANDTVCE
+2813 PETPQISFANDTVCE

-2836 SNVQA
+2836 SNTQS
-2841 DREYSYIVNGI
+2841 DREYSYIVNGT
-2852 ATGWTPNTNININS
+2852 ATGWTLNTNININT
-2866 VGSWQTASA
+2866 VGVWQTASA

-2881 KQLLVVARNTTTGC
+2881 KQLRVVARNTTTGC
-2895 VGDTMEVQV
+2895 VGDTSEIQV
-2904 FTLTSLVAPSLGVDN
+2904 FTLTSLATPSLGVDN
-2919 GISVN
+2919 GVSVN

-2933 CIDESFALYVPNA
+2933 CIDETFALYVPNA
-2946 IEGLTYTLFKDV
+2946 IEGLTYTLFKDL

-2980 GVNDVKFINLM
+2980 GVNDVKFINLL

-3000 DFKVEVSDPDN
+3000 DFKVEVSDPAN

-3016 YSNILRVKEKQLLAP
+3016 YSSVLRVKEKQLLAP
-3031 VASVASGFTN
+3031 TATIASGFTN
-3041 TICAGDSTLLEIPSL
+3041 TICAGDSTLLEIPTL

-3065 YVVSNTETATLDED
+3065 YVVGNTEYATLDED
-3079 NNTSHYAKHG
+3079 NNTSHYAKYG

-3109 ITETQQPAAPV
+3109 ITETQQPSAPV
-3120 INNSSIV
+3120 LNNSSIV

-3183 WSELST
+3183 WSELSN

-3216 PNSEWVGKRWTELC
+3216 PNGEWVGKRWTELC
-3230 PGDEATIILTNEFE
+3230 PGDDATIILTNEFE
-3244 TDVVY
+3244 TDVIY

-3272 TLLESETRFS
+3272 SMLESATRFP

-3297 QGCDPAY
+3297 QGCDPKY
-3304 SDELE
+3304 SDPLE

-3573 ASPSVIV
+3573 ASPSVVV

-3687 GAGPFNINDIATY
+3687 GSGPYNINDIATY
-3700 DDQNYTM
+3700 DDQNYTL
-3707 IKYGMDSLALP
+3707 IKYDLDGLALP

-3762 LPEPAAPIGG
+3762 LPEPASPVGG
-3772 TLEYCEGDATNDF
+3772 TLEYCEGDATDDF

-3794 GTTLR
+3794 GTTLN

-3806 LWNGTGELPVIS
+3806 PWNGTGELPTIS
-3818 SDKDTNYYFFITNT
+3818 TDKDTNYYFFITNT
-3832 NGYCESTAK
+3832 NGYCESNAK
-3841 LIHVKINP
+3841 LIHIKINP
-3849 RPARNIFTVD
+3849 RPSRNIFTVD

-3873 YVNSTYSPLKLKWW
+3873 YVNSIYAPMKLKWW
-3887 DSPTSTDYAWN
+3887 DSPTSTDFGWN
-3898 PNKKVYGSITGARL
+3898 PNQKVYGNITGAQL
-3912 FTVSKVNTNTGCES
+3912 FTVSKVNTNTDCES
-3926 TRDSIWVVINSN
+3926 IRDSIWVIINSN
-3938 ETAPVVAVPD
+3938 ETAPVVSVPD
-3948 LTRICANTFAGTL
+3948 STRICANTFAGTL
-3961 DTFITYDDSQFTLYW
+3961 DRFVDYDDAVFTLYW
-3976 YNSFNSTSATTV
+3976 YNTDSSTTPTTV

-4001 SISYWVS
+4001 STSYWVS
-4008 LIDQNGCESPRRE
+4008 LIDANGCESPKRE
-4021 LIVTQPPTPAAP
+4021 LIVTQPPTPIALT
-4033 IVRDTAYCLGAEI
+4033 VRDTAYCLGAQI
-4046 VPLTQMVNPGQYAG
+4046 VPLSQMVSPGQYSS

-4066 PLSEPQAFI
+4066 PLAQKQSYI
-4075 DISNLQSDTYFWV
+4075 DISNLQSDDYYWV
-4088 SATSIDGCEGPLS
+4088 SATSINGCEGPKS

-4110 STVNITASNTVI
+4110 STVSIAASNTVV
-4122 PAASVNGAAGMVS
+4122 AQATTNGSAGLVTLSAS
-4135 ISAAGADIY
+4135 GADIY
-4144 EFFDPDGYDPDNPTL
+4144 QFFDPTGYDPNNPTL
-4159 GILGSTNPI
+4159 GIMGGVNPI
-4168 TVTPSVSGYYT
+4168 TISPPVSGYYT
-4179 VKGTDTATG
+4179 VKGIDTATG

-4202 DPGAIG
+4202 DPGIIG
-4208 FNYTATGAPVT
+4208 FNY
-4219 GGTAASTTSLLQ
+4219 STTGSQVAPGTSGSSNSLIQ
-4231 EICYGQHPTDINNLG
+4231 EICYGQHPTDINSLG

-4251 SGNYIFK
+4251 SGNYEFK
-4258 WKILSPAIID
+4258 WKILSPGVLD
-4268 PATQRFINGDTILNI
+4268 PRTQKFINGDTILHL

-4289 FSDTLLPNS
+4289 FTNTLLPET
-4298 YYESDFQI
+4298 YYESDFKV

-4311 DQGGFAISDTVKI
+4311 DQGGFAISDTVEI
-4324 QVLDV
+4324 RVLNV
-4329 PQIAVSEINN
+4329 PQVSVEELNN
-4339 SFKIP
+4339 YVKIP
-4344 TGHPLT
+4344 TGEPLT
-4350 FTIQSGVVSGY
+4350 FVMQTGIVSGY
-4361 SLDYKWRINSQQQGI
+4361 TLDYRWKINLQQQGV
-4376 TSDTIKN
+4376 TNDTLQN
-4383 IFLSSGT
+4383 IILSSGT
-4390 NWIEGR
+4390 KWIEGR
-4396 AYRSDQFGNLKCYS
+4396 AYRSDLYGNLKCYS
-4410 NDSLLVK
+4410 NDSLEVK
-4417 VYDLVPGVISSSQM
+4417 VYDLIPGIIGNSQT
-4431 ICYGGKAQDLTGTQ
+4431 ICYGGKPQDLSGTQ
-4445 PEGGDSLYRYVWEYL
+4445 PEGGDSLYRYVWEYY
-4460 NLDVSP
+4460 NLADNS
-4466 PQWDTLKDLSG
+4466 WDTLKNASG
-4477 NAYMQPVLPFDPNE
+4477 VAYTQPVLPFDPNE
-4491 PFIESISL
+4491 PMIESISL
-4499 RRMVYSLTVGVSSNS
+4499 RRMVYSLSVGVSSNS

-4524 PPTVNLPQV
+4524 PPIVNLPDV

-4538 VGPLSATPINGY
+4538 VGPLSATPINGFK
-4550 AIEWYDQNN
+4550 IEWYDQNN
-4559 LTSLRLTPPIPD
+4559 LTSLRNSPPIPD
-4571 SSAGPWYVSQVD
+4571 SAAGPWYVSQID
-4583 TITGCRSP
+4583 TISGCRSP
-4591 LSKVEFEWV
+4591 LAKVEFEWV

-4606 LTKPAFVCKTDP
+4606 LTNSAFVCKSDL
-4618 SGFDLLANVDT
+4618 SGYDLIGHVDT
-4629 NTLFRVNWYDTDT
+4629 TTDFRINWFNKDTI
-4642 LTPLAL
+4642 TPLAL
-4648 SPKVAWNGLNDTVY
+4648 SPKVAWDGLNDTVFY
-4662 FFVSYT
+4662 FVSYT
-4668 DTSTG
+4668 DTATG
-4673 CTGSKSV
+4673 CTGSKSAVAV
-4680 IPVYYLDGPQYD
+4680 IFMNGPEYS
-4692 IVSSDA
+4692 IVKSDA

-4703 FGQDIS
+4703 FGQDVS
-4709 VSLQFTSSTGVI
+4709 VNLQFTSPTTVI
-4721 DSLTWFTDIP
+4721 DSISWYADIP
-4731 GYPSLTGMSN
+4731 GYPLMTGMSN

-4753 FVEDTNGCANLDFLW
+4753 YVEDTSGCSTLDFLW
-4768 LTVIEPLDTP
+4768 LTVVEPLDTP
-4778 ASLIIDYCQFE
+4778 ASLVVEYCQYE
-4789 TSYPV
+4789 TAYPV
-4794 SSGLATGTSAL
+4794 SSGLSTGTSAL
-4805 GEVTWYTGQARTA
+4805 GQVVWYNGQARTA
-4818 ALPTAPTPNT
+4818 ALPNAPIPNT
-4828 NEVDTLVYYYT
+4828 TQVDTIVYYYT

-4852 DVETRIFP
+4852 DVETRVYP

-4868 PVEVCANDTTPVA
+4868 SVEVCENDTTPVQ
-4881 PYAQTTITDG
+4881 PYATTTIVNG
-4891 ILNWYQADSLTSIV
+4891 ILNWYQKDSVTSIV
-4905 GTPLTSGSTLSQST
+4905 GTPLISGSTIT
-4919 YYTVRQKDTVTGCFS
+4919 DATFYTVRQKDTTTGCFS
-4934 EISQALVEWHA
+4934 EVSQAQVIFNE
-4945 IPDAT
+4945 IPDAA
-4950 IISTDSLYKICRGDQ
+4950 IVSTDSLYKICLGDQ
-4965 VSLALTS
+4965 VSLALTK
-4972 PQSFLSATWNV
+4972 PQSFLAVSWNI
-4983 EYTKPDGTKEYV
+4983 EYTLADGTKKYV
-4995 PNLWSGVTF
+4995 SNVWNGVTF
-5004 THSPDTTTLYI
+5004 THQPDTTTLYI
-5015 VEAMTIDSCLVKYT
+5015 IEALTKDSCLVKYQ
-5029 QLVTVQPLPKKPAIR
+5029 QLVTVQPLPKNPAIR
-5044 DYVYCQFEGAY
+5044 DYTYCQFSESY
-5055 PIVADSLSSTNKLL
+5055 PIAADSVSSTNKLL
-5069 WHQANGQIDTVSI
+5069 WHRANGQIDTVTI
-5082 LPAPSTQSA
+5082 LPAPTTALA
-5091 GILYRY
+5091 GVSYRY
-5097 VQQYDPVTECVS
+5097 VQQYDPVTGCVS
-5109 EMDTAVITINALPTK
+5109 PMDTATITINALPTK

-5138 ISWPIADTTLGIYGS
+5138 ISWPIADTTLGIFGA
-5153 LSWYELD
+5153 LHWFELD
-5160 SVTAIDSLPLI
+5160 SITAIDSLPLI
-5171 NGQSLA
+5171 NGNTLTQS
-5177 QSTGYLVKQQDLRT
+5177 SGYLVKQEDIRT
-5191 GCFSEFALA
+5191 GCYSEFALA
-5200 PVTLLLKPDAKI
+5200 PVTIIPKPDAQI
-5212 ISTDTLFKTCSGESI
+5212 ISTDTLFKVCEGESI
-5227 TLGLSQSQ
+5227 TLALTLPQK
-5235 EFSTIRWRVDRIGSP
+5235 FNIIRWHVEINGVSTSF
-5250 IVYNQG
+5250 NQG
-5256 TGATFTHTPL
+5256 TGVTFTHSP
-5266 SSTIY
+5266 STTTKYLAEAHTTNGCWY
-5271 TAYVVTYDGCDYEYQ
+5271 TYQ
-5286 QLVTVQPLPSRPAIL
+5286 QMVTVQPLPATPAL
-5301 DYEYCQF
+5301 NDYEYCQF
-5308 EDAYPITADS
+5308 TDAFPLTADS

-5329 ANGVIDTLTSLP
+5329 ANGAIDTVQSLP
-5341 APSTQTAGISFRY
+5341 APSTQNAGIFYFY
-5354 VQQYDPI
+5354 VQQFDPI
-5361 TGCSSPMDTA
+5361 TGCSSEMDTA
-5371 RITVNGLPSSPTTQ
+5371 EVIVNALPITPTTED
-5385 AIEVCEENTSQV
+5385 INVCEASVVQV
-5397 SPVASHTLGFD
+5397 SPGAVTTLGYDPF
-5408 ALSQPFGI
+5408 SQAYGI
-5416 LHWFLSDS
+5416 IHWYDTDS
-5424 ATALNNIP
+5424 VTEFSQTPI
-5432 VVSGATITDTITYLV
+5432 VSGSTISDTTYYLV
-5447 KQEDTRNGCFS
+5447 RQEDTRTGCLSSFVS
-5458 DYSVAQVY
+5458 AQVN
-5466 FLSKPAAEIST
+5466 FIPKPEAQITSSDVD
-5477 LNNQFNICAGE
+5477 FNICSGD
-5488 QISLVLS
+5488 QISLGITPTAGL
-5495 NAQKFSSIVW
+5495 SSIVW
-5505 DIRSTAPSGLPF
+5505 DVRTTLPDGNPITF
-5517 LIQTQGTGASFV
+5517 FAQGTGTSFV
-5529 HRPDTTSLYI
+5529 HRPDTTSEYI
-5539 ARATTIDGCEYSYEQ
+5539 VRITNTYGCDYTLKQ
-5554 MVSVQSLPEKPMIR
+5554 LVSVQALPKKPGVPDIT
-5568 DYEYCQYEDPTV
+5568 YYCQNED
-5580 ITASALENNN
+5580 ASAMSATSLEVSNK
-5590 VLLWYRDNGSTD
+5590 LLWHRSTGLID
-5602 TLTVLPAPSTDSVGT
+5602 TLTVLPAPQTDTTGT

-5626 LVTGCASE
+5626 PLTGCVSE
-5634 FDTAVIVIRSLPLAP
+5634 MDTAVIIIRALPAP
-5649 VAKTY
+5649 PIAKSY
-5654 FICKSSPE
+5654 WICKDTSP
-5662 DTLSVNRGPYSASY
+5662 DTLLVDQGPYSAQY
-5676 LSNLNVEW
+5676 LSNLRIQW
-5684 FDANDNSLDT
+5684 FTDNNTLLDT
-5694 IPAISTSDTGTSV
+5694 APAVPTSDTGLVT
-5707 YYVRHVNKFTG
+5707 YFVRHENQLTG
-5718 CTSPK
+5718 CISPLVALNAN
-5723 IQLSAEVYQVQVDTI
+5723 IYQVQINSITNTDASCYTFTDAEINVKGSGPFPVQWSWVDAGTQQ
-5738 ITSDATCY
+5738 
-5746 DYSDGVLSV
+5746 G
-5755 LATGPYPVT
+5755 TGPPA
-5764 WNYILG
+5764 
-5770 DSVTSPSY
+5770 SSPSY
-5778 QSGSSLGIG
+5778 SSGAIINVG
-5787 AGSYEVVAQDSA
+5787 AGSYEIVAKDVQG
-5799 SCSSVRYNQNRFFS
+5799 CTSVNYNQNRFFIIDEPAPIT
-5813 INQLDP
+5813 INE
-5819 IRITQILASRPSCH
+5819 IVASRPSCH

-5839 IEIMATGR
+5839 IEIFATGR
-5847 DELLYSID
+5847 NNLLYSIN
-5855 NGGNLQTSNLFE
+5855 NGGNWQNTGFFG
-5867 GLSPYTQ
+5867 GLSPYTLN
-5874 SSTSSNQVRRIYDIQ
+5874 STYGNEVRRIYNIQ
-5889 VTDSIGC
+5889 VTDSVGC
-5896 PVYQRTSQPD
+5896 PVYQRTTQPD
-5906 SSASKSV
+5906 STDSKSA
-5913 VVGITTNNGSQ
+5913 VVGITTVTGSL
-5924 SVGGYDP
+5924 STGTYDP
-5931 LLGEGVAIST
+5931 SLGEGVAISS
-5941 NYSGSNSLFWSPNG
+5941 NYAGENTLNWWPNG
-5955 NLKITENASWL
+5955 NLKITSDASWL
-5966 TLTVPYNSIQN
+5966 TLTVPYNNVQN
-5977 TEVSYSKKLTGSSE
+5977 TQVQYSKLATGTSE
-5991 MVLTRYIAIQ
+5991 VLITRYIAIQ
-6001 LSELNGSDTI
+6001 LSEINGSDTI
-6011 VKVIATEDVLNV
+6011 FRVISKEDVLNV
-6023 NGTSA
+6023 NSTSGV
-6028 TSSSLP
+6028 TGNLP
-6034 TGINGGQ
+6034 FAVNGGQ
-6041 AVVNYNISDEGI
+6041 AIINYNIVEDGI

-6068 KLTTTTINDTV
+6068 RITTNTVNDEV
-6079 SVQAFTGSTFAG
+6079 SVQAFQGSTFNG
-6091 TMDVELFEG
+6091 TMVVELFEG
-6100 PKSSFRLETTLPTT
+6100 PKSSFRLEETMPTT
-6114 MTTAGVHNDISC
+6114 VTTAGVVNDISC
-6126 WGSENGR
+6126 WGAEDGR

-6153 YTSDSTGFGYLLY
+6153 YTSVSTAAGYLQY
-6166 DGLDSGSYYVTLRD
+6166 DNLDSGAYYVTLKD

-6220 GVENDDAVIQMF
+6220 GIENDDAVIQMF
-6232 AHGGIIPDNDDIAYV
+6232 AHGGIIPDNDDINYV
-6247 APQLVYSVDGG
+6247 APQLVYSIEGG

-6299 ISPYHY
+6299 INPYY
-6305 IDQPDSLRLD
+6305 YVDQPDSLRLD

-6327 TDAFVE
+6327 VDAFVE

-6349 NYQTGS
+6349 NFQTGS
-6355 LFENIAPAEY
+6355 LFENVAPAEY

-6370 DDKNCPAY
+6370 DDKNCPTY

-6386 YLDIRDSIEIEEP
+6386 YLDIRDSIEVEEP

-6408 TDLLCNE
+6408 SDLQCNE

-6438 PSNPATY
+6438 PLNPATY

-6468 GYFIDTLSWNVAD
+6468 GYFIDTLSWDRAD

-6487 YNLSVEDYK
+6487 YNLYVEDYK

-6501 SSVTLNQPDSIRL
+6501 GSVTLNQPDSIRL
-6514 DSVYTSPVSCWDSS
+6514 DSIYTRRVSCWDSS

-6534 YATGGNG
+6534 YASGGNG
-6541 LEYTIDS
+6541 LFYSTDS
-6548 IPNSTLNATWGLV
+6548 VPDTSQVVNWSFT
-6561 TSYDTLSQGD
+6561 TSYYTLSQGD
-6571 TSFIYV
+6571 TSYV
-6577 KDTIDPSCFVDYK
+6577 YLRDTLNQDCFVDYK
-6590 APQFYYVD
+6590 ADRFHFAEVLD
-6598 SLITFT
+6598 TFT

-6642 TLDTI
+6642 AFDTI
-6647 GFISVPSDSVYITVT
+6647 GFITVPSDSVYITVS

-6670 DTLAYTSISRKLF
+6670 DTMAYTAITRKLF

-6694 ATDSNVYCAED
+6694 ATDSNVFCAED

-6757 TSVFAIDSDCDLITD
+6757 TSVFAIDSDCDLIAD

-6777 ADYDLDGLPN
+6777 VDYDLDGLPN

-6872 YQVENTNIN
+6872 YQVENSNIN